1 MDKLK
6 ITLFKNK
13 FLLILLVLVISFFL
27 YLKNNFQLIGKLFE
41 NFKII
46 NNQKIK
52 VLSNAQNIFELT
64 ENDEIFIYLKNFNRS
79 DVNIKIYQIN
89 VNELK
94 DEFGDFSLCND
105 LNLKNFNNE
114 IIKIKLKEIQYK
126 CDLNRN
132 DNLIYYG
139 EIRANNN
146 LTITE
151 KFITK
156 SLKRIFEW
164 NFFNLSHYA
173 ENNVNYFNTHEYYSF
188 YFNNVKKKNSKKN
201 KNIAIIF
208 PAAEFFNYYN
218 FENFNNYIKDKRS
231 EKSSYFVNLNE
242 APIHRGLFFNDK
254 EKLLQKNLKPLITYF
269 KYYGYDNIDLIKNFK
284 ITKNIL
290 KKYKVIIVNY
300 HNRYFINQRNILDNL
315 ENKLIINHSPSNF
328 TGRLSVVRNSN
339 NQIYGINFFSSK
351 SKNFN
356 PNSKGCELDK
366 LGEIV
371 NKDNERYIQIE
382 TFASISDDWGEE
394 INISKINFKCKL
406 DNNKISYP
414 ILTKSILNS
423 NTIINFK
430 SSSIGRNFMKF
441 DELRSLILNEINS
454 KISE

>member
-139 EIRANNN
+139 EIRANN
-146 LTITE
+146 
-151 KFITK
+151 KRKRKADRRDPPSFK
-156 SLKRIFEW
+156 SIRNDYYNLKR
-164 NFFNLSHYA
+164 
-173 ENNVNYFNTHEYYSF
+173 
-188 YFNNVKKKNSKKN
+188 
-201 KNIAIIF
+201 
-208 PAAEFFNYYN
+208 
-218 FENFNNYIKDKRS
+218 
-231 EKSSYFVNLNE
+231 SY
-242 APIHRGLFFNDK
+242 D
-254 EKLLQKNLKPLITYF
+254 
-269 KYYGYDNIDLIKNFK
+269 
-284 ITKNIL
+284 
-290 KKYKVIIVNY
+290 
-300 HNRYFINQRNILDNL
+300 
-315 ENKLIINHSPSNF
+315 ENK
-328 TGRLSVVRNSN
+328 VW
-339 NQIYGINFFSSK
+339 Q
-351 SKNFN
+351 
-356 PNSKGCELDK
+356 
-366 LGEIV
+366 
-371 NKDNERYIQIE
+371 
-382 TFASISDDWGEE
+382 
-394 INISKINFKCKL
+394 
-406 DNNKISYP
+406 
-414 ILTKSILNS
+414 TK
-423 NTIINFK
+423 
-430 SSSIGRNFMKF
+430 
-441 DELRSLILNEINS
+441 
-454 KISE
+454 

>member
-1 MDKLK
+1 MNKLK
-6 ITLFKNK
+6 IILFKNK
-13 FLLILLVLVISFFL
+13 FLLLTLVIIVSLFL
-27 YLKNNFQLIGKLFE
+27 YLKNNFQLVGKLFE

-114 IIKIKLKEIQYK
+114 IIKIKLKEIEYK

-173 ENNVNYFNTHEYYSF
+173 ENNVNYFNTREYYSF

-218 FENFNNYIKDKRS
+218 FENFNNYIKDK
-231 EKSSYFVNLNE
+231 
-242 APIHRGLFFNDK
+242 D
-254 EKLLQKNLKPLITYF
+254 QKNL
-269 KYYGYDNIDLIKNFK
+269 
-284 ITKNIL
+284 
-290 KKYKVIIVNY
+290 
-300 HNRYFINQRNILDNL
+300 
-315 ENKLIINHSPSNF
+315 
-328 TGRLSVVRNSN
+328 
-339 NQIYGINFFSSK
+339 
-351 SKNFN
+351 
-356 PNSKGCELDK
+356 
-366 LGEIV
+366 
-371 NKDNERYIQIE
+371 
-382 TFASISDDWGEE
+382 
-394 INISKINFKCKL
+394 
-406 DNNKISYP
+406 
-414 ILTKSILNS
+414 
-423 NTIINFK
+423 
-430 SSSIGRNFMKF
+430 
-441 DELRSLILNEINS
+441 LILLI
-454 KISE
+454 